1 MELQE
6 IMLKGWKI
14 LTKNPII
21 FLPAFIIALLST
33 SWSIVP
39 IPTSLNE
46 SIIWILLLI
55 ATLLVNLFL
64 SSLIVRMVYDAI
76 RKRLSL
82 KNAVKF
88 VASKYLT
95 ILAATILFSVIIGL
109 GFLALIVPGIYLTV
123 RLFFYDYS
131 ILIDA
136 EDAFGSLKKSWKIV
150 KGRWWDLFAL
160 LLIITIPISVI
171 GFLFGFFSGV
181 FLAYNPFILSVA
193 ISIFS
198 FFVSLFY
205 LPWFCSIFTF
215 AYLEFR
221 KR

>member
-109 GFLALIVPGIYLTV
+109 GFQAFIFPGIYLTV

-205 LPWFCSIFTF
+205 LPWVL
-215 AYLEFR
+215 A
-221 KR
+221 